1 MPSSLRI
8 AALVLLAIAVAA
20 LPLFEHGFIVTLM
33 NYIGIYTL
41 ITLGLVLLTGCGG
54 ITSFGQ
60 AAFVGLG
67 AYATA
72 YLSTAA
78 GLSPWVGLLAGIVI
92 TSLVALVLGYIT
104 LHLGGH
110 YLPLTTIAWG
120 MAIYYSFGNFQFL
133 GSHGGIGDIPPISLF
148 GYSFDEPQKL
158 YYIIW
163 IFCGIA
169 LLGAA
174 NLLKSRQG
182 RAIRALRGGKG
193 MSESLGIDVF
203 WVRLC
208 VFIFAAAL
216 AGIAGWLYAHMTRF
230 VSPAPFGLNAG
241 IEYLLMA
248 VLGGAGT
255 IAGAVVGA
263 ASVALLK
270 NWLQGIPQWIEATI
284 PGIPTTN
291 SAVFEIVV
299 FGCLFI
305 LLLHKSRNG
314 IVPLVRQYLP
324 QPIQAAPAA
333 AASVATLPK
342 KQAPA
347 SGAPLLQIDGLTKRF
362 GGLVAVDNVSFEVR
376 AGTITALIGPNG
388 AGKSTTFNLITGA
401 LPASAGKVTF
411 AGRELSGIKPYEVV
425 SLGMA
430 RTFQHVKLRP
440 TMTLLENVM
449 LGTYRRTQAGFI
461 AGALRLDRAEE
472 GAVYAEAMRELE
484 RVGLADKAYELAGN
498 LALGQQRVLE
508 VARALA
514 AGPLL
519 IMLDEPAA
527 GLRSLEKQALSS
539 LLRSLRADGMTILLV
554 EHDMDFVMSLADR
567 VVVLDFGKKLAEGGP
582 AEIQANAAVQE
593 AYLGSVE

>member
-1 MPSSLRI
+1 MPSWLRI
-8 AALVLLAIAVAA
+8 SLLVLLAIAVAV
-20 LPLFEHGFIVTLM
+20 LPVFYGGFIVTLM

-72 YLSTAA
+72 YLSTTA
-78 GLSPWVGLLAGIVI
+78 GLSPWIGLLAGLVI
-92 TSLVALVLGYIT
+92 TSVVAFVLGYIT

-163 IFCGIA
+163 LFCGAA

-203 WVRLC
+203 WVRLW
-208 VFIFAAAL
+208 VFILAAML

-270 NWLQGIPQWIEATI
+270 NWLQGIPQWIEGAF
-284 PGIPTTN
+284 PNIPTTN

-314 IVPLVRQYLP
+314 MVPLIRQYLP
-324 QPIQAAPAA
+324 QSVQAAPAGA
-333 AASVATLPK
+333 ATAAELPK
-342 KQAPA
+342 KSAPDGPSA
-347 SGAPLLQIDGLTKRF
+347 LLKIDGLTKRF
-362 GGLVAVDNVSFEVR
+362 GGLVAVDQVSFEVT

-401 LPASAGKVTF
+401 LPATSGSVTF
-411 AGRELSGIKPYEVV
+411 AGRDLAGIKPHEVV

-449 LGTYRRTQAGFI
+449 LGSYARTHAGFL
-461 AGALRLDRAEE
+461 AGALKLDRAEE
-472 GAVYAEAMRELE
+472 ASVYRDAMRELT
-484 RVGLADKAYELAGN
+484 RVGLADKAHDLAGN

-527 GLRSLEKQALSS
+527 GLRSLEKQALAE

-567 VVVLDFGKKLAEGGP
+567 VVVLDFGKKLAEGVP
-582 AEIQANAAVQE
+582 AEIQSNPAVQE

>member
-1 MPSSLRI
+1 MTRAFRL
-8 AALVLLAIAVAA
+8 AAISLLALIIGAV
-20 LPLFEHGFIVTLM
+20 PLLFDGFIITLL

-60 AAFVGLG
+60 AAFVGIG

-72 YLSTAA
+72 YLTTAM
-78 GLSPWVGLLAGIVI
+78 GWSPWMGLLVAII
-92 TSLVALVLGYIT
+92 LTAFVALVLGYIT

-120 MAIYYSFGNFQFL
+120 VAIYLSFGNFQFL
-133 GSHGGIGDIPPISLF
+133 GSHGGIGDIPSVSLF
-148 GYSFDEPQKL
+148 GYVFDEPRKL
-158 YYIIW
+158 YYVIW
-163 IFCGIA
+163 IFCGMA
-169 LLGAA
+169 LLAAA
-174 NLLKSRQG
+174 NLLRSRQG

-208 VFIFAAAL
+208 VFVIAAAL
-216 AGIAGWLYAHMTRF
+216 AGISGWLYAHMTRF
-230 VSPAPFGLNAG
+230 VSPAPFDLKAG

-255 IAGAVVGA
+255 ISGALVGA
-263 ASVALLK
+263 AAVALAK
-270 NWLQGIPQWIEATI
+270 NWLQDLLPHITS
-284 PGIPTTN
+284 N
-291 SAVFEIVV
+291 SANLEIVV

-305 LLLHKSRNG
+305 LLLHKSRSG

-324 QPIQAAPAA
+324 LKPDTAPPAA
-333 AASVATLPK
+333 RPGAAGLPK
-342 KQAPA
+342 FA
-347 SGAPLLQIDGLTKRF
+347 SPERGSILLRVEGMTKRF
-362 GGLVAVDNVSFEVR
+362 GGLVAVDDVSFEVK

-388 AGKSTTFNLITGA
+388 AGKSTSFNLITGA
-401 LPASAGKVTF
+401 LKLTSGRVTF
-411 AGRELSGIKPYEVV
+411 AGHDLAGIKPHEVV

-449 LGTYRRTQAGFI
+449 LGCYQRTRSGFI
-461 AGALRLDRAEE
+461 AGALKLDGAEE
-472 GAVYAEAMRELE
+472 RAVYDEAMHELA
-484 RVGLADKAYELAGN
+484 RVGLVDKAHELAGN

-514 AGPLL
+514 AAPLL

-527 GLRSLEKQALSS
+527 GLRSREKKALAD
-539 LLRSLRADGMTILLV
+539 LLRGLRADGKSILLV

-567 VVVLDFGKKLAEGGP
+567 VIVLDFGKKLAEGAP
-582 AEIQANAAVQE
+582 AEIQTNPAVQE

>member
-1 MPSSLRI
+1 MPSQLRI
-8 AALVLLAIAVAA
+8 ALLVLLAIAVAL
-20 LPLFEHGFIVTLM
+20 LPLFQHGFIVTLM

-78 GLSPWVGLLAGIVI
+78 GMSPWVGLLAGIVI
-92 TSLVALVLGYIT
+92 TSFVALVLGYIT

-133 GSHGGIGDIPPISLF
+133 GSHGGIGDIPPISVF

-163 IFCGIA
+163 IFCGAA

-182 RAIRALRGGKG
+182 RAIRALRGGTG
-193 MSESLGIDVF
+193 MSESLGINVF

-208 VFIFAAAL
+208 VFVLAAAL

-270 NWLQGIPQWIEATI
+270 NWLQDLLPHLS
-284 PGIPTTN
+284 TN
-291 SAVFEIVV
+291 AANLEIVV

-305 LLLHKSRNG
+305 LLLHKSRSG

-324 QPIQAAPAA
+324 QTIQAAPAA
-333 AASVATLPK
+333 AASAVELPK
-342 KQAPA
+342 KAQADT
-347 SGAPLLQIDGLTKRF
+347 GAPLLSIEGLTKRF
-362 GGLVAVDNVSFEVR
+362 GGLVAVDNVSFEVG

-411 AGRELSGIKPYEVV
+411 AGRDLSGIKPHEVV

-449 LGTYRRTQAGFI
+449 LGTYSRTHAGFM
-461 AGALRLDRAEE
+461 AGALKLDRGEE
-472 GAVYAEAMRELE
+472 SAVYRDAMRELE
-484 RVGLADKAYELAGN
+484 RVGLADKAHDLAGN

-527 GLRSLEKQALSS
+527 GLRSLEKQALSA

-567 VVVLDFGKKLAEGGP
+567 VVVLDFGKKLAEGMP
-582 AEIQANAAVQE
+582 AEIQNNAAVQE

>member
-1 MPSSLRI
+1 VTVSRTFRNSL
-8 AALVLLAIAVAA
+8 LVLCAVAVAA
-20 LPLFEHGFIVTLM
+20 LPLLSQGFIITLM

-41 ITLGLVLLTGCGG
+41 VTLGLVLLTGCGG

-60 AAFVGLG
+60 AAFVGIG

-72 YLSTAA
+72 YLTTAL
-78 GLSPWVGLLAGIVI
+78 GWSPWVGLLAGIVL
-92 TSLVALVLGYIT
+92 TSLVAFVLGYIT

-120 MAIYYSFGNFQFL
+120 VAIYLSFGNFEAL
-133 GSHGGIGDIPPISLF
+133 GSYGGIAEIPSISLF
-148 GYSFDEPQKL
+148 GYAFDEPRKL

-163 IFCGIA
+163 LFCGLS
-169 LLGAA
+169 LLAAA
-174 NLLKSRQG
+174 NLLRSREG

-203 WVRLC
+203 WVRLW
-208 VFIFAAAL
+208 VFIIAAAL

-230 VSPAPFGLNAG
+230 VSPAPFDLKAG

-255 IAGAVVGA
+255 ISGAVVGA
-263 ASVALLK
+263 AAVALAK
-270 NWLQGIPQWIEATI
+270 NWLQDLLPLLTS
-284 PGIPTTN
+284 N
-291 SAVFEIVV
+291 SANLEIVV

-305 LLLHKSRNG
+305 LLLHKSRSG
-314 IVPLVRQYLP
+314 IVPLIRQVLP
-324 QPIQAAPAA
+324 LSMDPAPPAGASEAA
-333 AASVATLPK
+333 LPK
-342 KQAPA
+342 LAPPERG
-347 SGAPLLQIDGLTKRF
+347 STLLKIEGLTKRF
-362 GGLVAVDNVSFEVR
+362 GGLVAVDNVSFEVK

-388 AGKSTTFNLITGA
+388 AGKSTSFNLITGS
-401 LPASAGKVTF
+401 LPATAGSVTF
-411 AGRELSGIKPYEVV
+411 AGRSLSGVKPHEVV
-425 SLGMA
+425 SFGMA

-440 TMTLLENVM
+440 TMSLLENVM
-449 LGTYRRTQAGFI
+449 LGSYRRTHTGFV
-461 AGALRLDRAEE
+461 AGALKLNGAEE
-472 GAVYAEAMRELE
+472 RAVYHEAMHQLG
-484 RVGLADKAYELAGN
+484 RVGLADKAHELAGN

-514 AGPLL
+514 AAPLL

-527 GLRSLEKQALSS
+527 GLRSLEKKALAE

-567 VVVLDFGKKLAEGGP
+567 VVVLDFGKKLAEGVP
-582 AEIQANAAVQE
+582 AEIQSNPAVQE

>member
-1 MPSSLRI
+1 VTRAFRPI
-8 AALVLLAIAVAA
+8 AIGLLAVAIAVI
-20 LPLFEHGFIVTLM
+20 PLLFDGFIITLL

-60 AAFVGLG
+60 AAFVGIG

-72 YLSTAA
+72 YLTTAM
-78 GLSPWVGLLAGIVI
+78 GWSPWIGLLVAIVL
-92 TSLVALVLGYIT
+92 TVFVALVLGYIT

-120 MAIYYSFGNFQFL
+120 VAIYLSFGNFQFL
-133 GSHGGIGDIPPISLF
+133 GAHGGIGDIPAVSLF
-148 GYSFDEPQKL
+148 GYEFDEPGKL

-163 IFCGIA
+163 VFCGAA
-169 LLGAA
+169 LLAAA
-174 NLLKSRQG
+174 NLLRSRQG
-182 RAIRALRGGKG
+182 RAIRALRGGQA

-203 WVRLC
+203 WVRLR
-208 VFIFAAAL
+208 VFVMAAAL

-230 VSPAPFGLNAG
+230 VSPAPFDLKAG

-255 IAGAVVGA
+255 ISGALVGA
-263 ASVALLK
+263 AAVALAK
-270 NWLQGIPQWIEATI
+270 NWLQDLLPLI
-284 PGIPTTN
+284 TTN
-291 SAVFEIVV
+291 SANLEIVV

-305 LLLHKSRNG
+305 LLLHKSRSG

-324 QPIQAAPAA
+324 FKPDMTPPPATA
-333 AASVATLPK
+333 DPVKLPEITPPERGS
-342 KQAPA
+342 A
-347 SGAPLLQIDGLTKRF
+347 LLKIEGMTKRF
-362 GGLVAVDNVSFEVR
+362 GGLVAVDNVSFEVK

-388 AGKSTTFNLITGA
+388 AGKSTSFNLITGA
-401 LPASAGKVTF
+401 LNLTSGKVVF
-411 AGRELSGIKPYEVV
+411 AGRDLSGVRPHEVV

-449 LGTYRRTQAGFI
+449 LGCYQRTRSGFV
-461 AGALRLDRAEE
+461 AGALKLDNAEE
-472 GAVYAEAMRELE
+472 RAVYDEAMRELA
-484 RVGLADKAYELAGN
+484 RVGLADKAHELAGN

-508 VARALA
+508 VARAMA

-527 GLRSLEKQALSS
+527 GLRSLEKQALAQ
-539 LLRSLRADGMTILLV
+539 LLRSLRAEGKSILLV

-567 VVVLDFGKKLAEGGP
+567 VVVLDFGRKLAEGVP
-582 AEIQANAAVQE
+582 ADIQANPAVQE

>member
-1 MPSSLRI
+1 MPSWLRI
-8 AALVLLAIAVAA
+8 SGLVLLAIAVAV
-20 LPLFEHGFIVTLM
+20 LPLLQHGFIVTLM
-33 NYIGIYTL
+33 TYIGIYTL

-72 YLSTAA
+72 YLSTTA
-78 GLSPWVGLLAGIVI
+78 GLSPWIGLLAGLVI
-92 TSLVALVLGYIT
+92 TSVVAFILGYIT

-133 GSHGGIGDIPPISLF
+133 GSHGGIGDIPPVSLF
-148 GYSFDEPQKL
+148 GYEFDEPQKL

-163 IFCGIA
+163 IFCGAA
-169 LLGAA
+169 LLGAS

-203 WVRLC
+203 WVRLW
-208 VFIFAAAL
+208 VFILAAAL

-270 NWLQGIPQWIEATI
+270 NWLQDLLPYLS
-284 PGIPTTN
+284 TN
-291 SAVFEIVV
+291 AANLEIVV

-305 LLLHKSRNG
+305 LLLHKSRSG
-314 IVPLVRQYLP
+314 MVPLIRQYLP
-324 QPIQAAPAA
+324 QPVQAAPAG
-333 AASVATLPK
+333 AASAAELPK
-342 KQAPA
+342 KTTPDAGSA
-347 SGAPLLQIDGLTKRF
+347 LLKIDGLTKRF
-362 GGLVAVDNVSFEVR
+362 GGLVAVDQVSFEVK

-401 LPASAGKVTF
+401 LPASSGSVTF
-411 AGRELSGIKPYEVV
+411 AGRDLAGIKPHEVV

-449 LGTYRRTQAGFI
+449 LGSYRRTHAGFL
-461 AGALRLDRAEE
+461 AGALKLDRAEE
-472 GAVYAEAMRELE
+472 ASVYRDAMHELT
-484 RVGLADKAYELAGN
+484 RVGLADKAHEFAGN

-527 GLRSLEKQALSS
+527 GLRSLEKQALAE
-539 LLRSLRADGMTILLV
+539 LLRALRADGMTILLV

-567 VVVLDFGKKLAEGGP
+567 VVVLDFGKKLAEGVP
-582 AEIQANAAVQE
+582 AEIQSNPAVQE

>member
-1 MPSSLRI
+1 MPHWLRI
-8 AALVLLAIAVAA
+8 SVLVLVAVAVA
-20 LPLFEHGFIVTLM
+20 VLPLLQHGFIITLM

-78 GLSPWVGLLAGIVI
+78 GLSPWVGLLAGLVI
-92 TSLVALVLGYIT
+92 TSVVAFVLGYIT

-163 IFCGIA
+163 IFCGGA

-203 WVRLC
+203 WVRLW
-208 VFIFAAAL
+208 VFILAAAL

-270 NWLQGIPQWIEATI
+270 NWLQDLLPHLS
-284 PGIPTTN
+284 TN
-291 SAVFEIVV
+291 AANLEIVV

-305 LLLHKSRNG
+305 LLLHKSRSG
-314 IVPLVRQYLP
+314 MVPLIRQYLP
-324 QPIQAAPAA
+324 QPVQAAPAG
-333 AASVATLPK
+333 AASAAELPRK
-342 KQAPA
+342 TQPGGSAA
-347 SGAPLLQIDGLTKRF
+347 LLKIDNLTKRF
-362 GGLVAVDNVSFEVR
+362 GGLVAVDQVSFEVT

-401 LPASAGKVTF
+401 LPATSGSVTF
-411 AGRELSGIKPYEVV
+411 AGRDLAGIKPHEVV

-449 LGTYRRTQAGFI
+449 LGSYARTHAGFI
-461 AGALRLDRAEE
+461 AGALTLDRAEE
-472 GAVYAEAMRELE
+472 ASVYRDAMRELK
-484 RVGLADKAYELAGN
+484 RVGLADKAYDLAGN

-527 GLRSLEKQALSS
+527 GLRSLEKQALAE

-567 VVVLDFGKKLAEGGP
+567 VVVLDFGKKLAEGVP
-582 AEIQANAAVQE
+582 ADIQSNPAVQE

>member
-1 MPSSLRI
+1 MPSGLRF
-8 AALVLLAIAVAA
+8 ALLALLAIAVAV
-20 LPLFEHGFIVTLM
+20 LPLFLGGFIVTLM

-78 GLSPWVGLLAGIVI
+78 GFSPWVGLLAGIAL
-92 TSLVALVLGYIT
+92 TSCVALILGYIT

-133 GSHGGIGDIPPISLF
+133 GSHGGIGDIPPVSIF
-148 GYSFDEPQKL
+148 GYAFDEPQKL

-163 IFCGIA
+163 IFCGAA
-169 LLGAA
+169 LLAAA

-270 NWLQGIPQWIEATI
+270 NWLQDLLPHLS
-284 PGIPTTN
+284 TN
-291 SAVFEIVV
+291 AANLEIVV

-305 LLLHKSRNG
+305 LLLHKSRSG

-324 QPIQAAPAA
+324 QPVQAAPAA
-333 AASVATLPK
+333 AASAADLPK
-342 KQAPA
+342 RPRADGGTA
-347 SGAPLLQIDGLTKRF
+347 LLKIDGLTKRF
-362 GGLVAVDNVSFEVR
+362 GGLVAVDNVSFEVT

-401 LPASAGKVTF
+401 LPASAGNVTF
-411 AGRELSGIKPYEVV
+411 AGRELSGIKPHDVV

-449 LGTYRRTQAGFI
+449 LGCYGRTHAGFL

-472 GAVYAEAMRELE
+472 GAVYAEAMRELK
-484 RVGLADKAYELAGN
+484 RVGLADKAHELAGN

-527 GLRSLEKQALSS
+527 GLRSLEKQALAD
-539 LLRSLRADGMTILLV
+539 LLRALRSDGMTILLV

-567 VVVLDFGKKLAEGGP
+567 VVVLDFGKKLAEGVP
-582 AEIQANAAVQE
+582 ADIQSNPAVQE

>member
-1 MPSSLRI
+1 MSSTLRL
-8 AALVLLAIAVAA
+8 ALLAVLAVAVA
-20 LPLFEHGFIVTLM
+20 VLPLLHAGFVVTLM

-60 AAFVGLG
+60 AAFVGIG

-78 GLSPWVGLLAGIVI
+78 GMSPWVGLLAGIVL
-92 TSLVALVLGYIT
+92 TSFVALVLGYVT

-133 GSHGGIGDIPPISLF
+133 GAHGGIGDIPPVSLF
-148 GYSFDEPQKL
+148 GYRFDEPQKL
-158 YYIIW
+158 YYVIW
-163 IFCGIA
+163 IICAAA
-169 LLGAA
+169 LLAAA

-203 WVRLC
+203 WVRLW

-216 AGIAGWLYAHMTRF
+216 AGTAGWLYAHMTRF

-263 ASVALLK
+263 ASVALMK
-270 NWLQGIPQWIEATI
+270 NWLQDLLPHLS
-284 PGIPTTN
+284 TN
-291 SAVFEIVV
+291 AANLEIVV

-305 LLLHKSRNG
+305 LLLHKSRSG

-324 QPIQAAPAA
+324 QAAVTAPAGAVSA
-333 AASVATLPK
+333 AELPRMPSPERGS
-342 KQAPA
+342 A
-347 SGAPLLQIDGLTKRF
+347 LLKIDGLTKRF
-362 GGLVAVDNVSFEVR
+362 GGLVAVDNVSFEVK

-401 LPASAGKVTF
+401 LHATSGKVTF
-411 AGRELSGIKPYEVV
+411 AGRDLSGIKPHEVV

-449 LGTYRRTQAGFI
+449 LGTYRRTHAGFI
-461 AGALRLDRAEE
+461 AGALKLDRAEE
-472 GAVYAEAMRELE
+472 ASVYREAMRELE
-484 RVGLADKAYELAGN
+484 RVGLAAKANDFAGN

-527 GLRSLEKQALSS
+527 GLRSLEKKALAD
-539 LLRSLRADGMTILLV
+539 LLRTLRADGMTILLV

-567 VVVLDFGKKLAEGGP
+567 VVVLDFGKKLAEGMP
-582 AEIQANAAVQE
+582 AEIQSNSAVQE

>member
-1 MPSSLRI
+1 MSRTLRNGLI
-8 AALVLLAIAVAA
+8 VLFALVVTV
-20 LPLFEHGFIVTLM
+20 LPLLSHGFIITLM

-60 AAFVGLG
+60 AAFVGIG

-72 YLSTAA
+72 YLTTAM
-78 GLSPWVGLLAGIVI
+78 GWSPWLG
-92 TSLVALVLGYIT
+92 LVAAIVLTSFVACVLGYIT

-110 YLPLTTIAWG
+110 YLPLTTMAWG
-120 MAIYYSFGNFQFL
+120 VAIYLSFGNFEAL
-133 GSHGGIGDIPPISLF
+133 GSYGGIAGIPSISLF
-148 GYSFDEPQKL
+148 GFQFDEPRKL

-163 IFCGIA
+163 AFCGLS

-174 NLLKSRQG
+174 NLLRSRQG

-208 VFIFAAAL
+208 VFILAAAL
-216 AGIAGWLYAHMTRF
+216 AGVSGWLYAHMTRF
-230 VSPAPFGLNAG
+230 VSPTPFDMKAG

-255 IAGAVVGA
+255 ISGALVGA
-263 ASVALLK
+263 AVVALAK
-270 NWLQGIPQWIEATI
+270 NWLQDLLPLLTSK
-284 PGIPTTN
+284 
-291 SAVFEIVV
+291 SANLEIVV

-314 IVPLVRQYLP
+314 IVPLIRQYLP
-324 QPIQAAPAA
+324 LSTVIERPAG
-333 AASVATLPK
+333 ASEATLPRIS
-342 KQAPA
+342 PPERG
-347 SGAPLLQIDGLTKRF
+347 STLLKIEGLTKRF
-362 GGLVAVDNVSFEVR
+362 GGLVAVDNISFEVK

-388 AGKSTTFNLITGA
+388 AGKSTSFNLITGS
-401 LPASAGKVTF
+401 LSATAGSVTF
-411 AGRELSGIKPYEVV
+411 AGRKLSGVKPHEVV

-440 TMTLLENVM
+440 TMSLLENVM
-449 LGTYRRTQAGFI
+449 LGSYRRTRTGFLAGT
-461 AGALRLDRAEE
+461 LKLDGAEE
-472 GAVYAEAMRELE
+472 QAVYHEAMRELG
-484 RVGLADKAYELAGN
+484 RVGLADNAHELAGN

-514 AGPLL
+514 AAPLL

-527 GLRSLEKQALSS
+527 GLRSLEKKALAG
-539 LLRSLRADGMTILLV
+539 LLRGLRADGMTILLV

-567 VVVLDFGKKLAEGGP
+567 VVVLDFGKKLAEGVP
-582 AEIQANAAVQE
+582 AEIQANPVVQE
-593 AYLGSVE
+593 AYLGSVK

>member
-1 MPSSLRI
+1 MPSALRI
-8 AALVLLAIAVAA
+8 ALLTLIAIGVAT
-20 LPLFEHGFIVTLM
+20 LPLLHGGFVITLM

-72 YLSTAA
+72 YLSTTA
-78 GLSPWVGLLAGIVI
+78 GMSPWIGLLAGIAL
-92 TSLVALVLGYIT
+92 TAFVAFMLGYIT

-120 MAIYYSFGNFQFL
+120 MAIYSSFGNFQFL
-133 GSHGGIGDIPPISLF
+133 GAHGGIGDIPPVTLF
-148 GYSFDEPQKL
+148 GYRFDEPQKL
-158 YYIIW
+158 YYVIW
-163 IFCGIA
+163 IFCGLA

-203 WVRLC
+203 WVRLW
-208 VFIFAAAL
+208 VFILAAAL

-263 ASVALLK
+263 GAVALLK
-270 NWLQGIPQWIEATI
+270 NWLQDLLPHLS
-284 PGIPTTN
+284 TN
-291 SAVFEIVV
+291 AANLEIVV

-305 LLLHKSRNG
+305 ILLHKSRSG
-314 IVPLVRQYLP
+314 IVPLIRQYLP
-324 QPIQAAPAA
+324 AATQAAPRTGVSIAA
-333 AASVATLPK
+333 LAKKTPPVAGT
-342 KQAPA
+342 A
-347 SGAPLLQIDGLTKRF
+347 LLQVEGLTKRF
-362 GGLVAVDNVSFEVR
+362 GGLVAVDNVSFEVK
-376 AGTITALIGPNG
+376 AATITALIGPNG
-388 AGKSTTFNLITGA
+388 AGKSTSFNLITGA
-401 LPASAGKVTF
+401 LPASAGRVTF
-411 AGRELSGIKPYEVV
+411 AGRDLSGFKPYEVV

-449 LGTYRRTQAGFI
+449 LGCYRRTHAGFI
-461 AGALRLDRAEE
+461 AGALKLDGAEE
-472 GAVYAEAMRELE
+472 RAVHAEAMRELE
-484 RVGLADKAYELAGN
+484 RVGLADKAQDLAGN
-498 LALGQQRVLE
+498 LPLGQQRLLE

-514 AGPLL
+514 AAPLL

-527 GLRSLEKQALSS
+527 GLRSMEKKALAD

-567 VVVLDFGKKLAEGGP
+567 VVVLDFGKKLAEGLP
-582 AEIQANAAVQE
+582 SDIQSNPAVQE

>member
-1 MPSSLRI
+1 MQN
-8 AALVLLAIAVAA
+8 AARAIVIG
-20 LPLFEHGFIVTLM
+20 LMTVIVTAIPFFSDGFVITLL

-41 ITLGLVLLTGCGG
+41 VTLGLVLLTGCGG

-60 AAFVGLG
+60 AAFVGIG

-72 YLSTAA
+72 YLSTAW
-78 GLSPWVGLLAGIVI
+78 GLSPWIGLLVGIALS
-92 TSLVALVLGYIT
+92 TFVALVIGYIT

-120 MAIYYSFGNFQFL
+120 LAIAFSFGNFQFL
-133 GSHGGIGDIPPISLF
+133 GAHGGIGDLPPVSLF
-148 GYSFDEPQKL
+148 GYAFDEPSKL
-158 YYIIW
+158 YYLIW
-163 IFCGIA
+163 AFCGAA
-169 LLGAA
+169 LIGAG
-174 NLLKSRQG
+174 NMLRSRQG

-193 MSESLGIDVF
+193 MSESLGINVF
-203 WVRLC
+203 LVRLY
-208 VFIFAAAL
+208 VFIMAAAF
-216 AGIAGWLYAHMTRF
+216 AGIAGWLYAHLTRF

-255 IAGAVVGA
+255 VSGALVGA
-263 ASVALLK
+263 ASVALIK
-270 NWLQGIPQWIEATI
+270 NWLQDILNWLQGVFPNMS
-284 PGIPTTN
+284 TN

-305 LLLHKSRNG
+305 LLLHKSRQG
-314 IVPLVRQYLP
+314 IVPLVRRFLP
-324 QPIQAAPAA
+324 FQTNVVTRPGGASAVLPARQTPERG
-333 AASVATLPK
+333 SV
-342 KQAPA
+342 
-347 SGAPLLQIDGLTKRF
+347 LLKVDGLTKRF
-362 GGLVAVDNVSFEVR
+362 GGLVAVDDVSFEVK

-388 AGKSTTFNLITGA
+388 AGKSTSFNLITGA
-401 LPASAGKVTF
+401 LDLTSGSVTF
-411 AGRELSGIKPYEVV
+411 AGRKLSGVKPHEVV

-440 TMTLLENVM
+440 TMSLLENVM
-449 LGTYRRTQAGFI
+449 LGAYRRTQAGFLS
-461 AGALRLDRAEE
+461 GALMLDRAEE
-472 GAVYAEAMRELE
+472 GATYDEAMRQLE
-484 RVGLADKAYELAGN
+484 RVGLADKAGELAGN

-527 GLRSLEKQALSS
+527 GLRSLEKKALAD
-539 LLRSLRADGMTILLV
+539 LLRRLREDGMTILLV

-567 VVVLDFGKKLAEGGP
+567 VVVLDFGKKLAEGVP
-582 AEIQANAAVQE
+582 AEIQSNPAVQE
-593 AYLGSVE
+593 AYLGSVG

>member
-1 MPSSLRI
+1 VTPTFRYSVI
-8 AALVLLAIAVAA
+8 AILALVVIVM
-20 LPLFEHGFIVTLM
+20 PLMFSGFIITLM

-41 ITLGLVLLTGCGG
+41 VTLGLVLLTGCGG

-60 AAFVGLG
+60 AAFVGIG

-72 YLSTAA
+72 YLSTAL
-78 GLSPWVGLLAGIVI
+78 GLSPWIGLLAGIVLV
-92 TSLVALVLGYIT
+92 TVVALVIGYIT

-110 YLPLTTIAWG
+110 YLPITTIAWG
-120 MAIYYSFGNFQFL
+120 LAIAFSFGNFDAL
-133 GSHGGIGDIPPISLF
+133 GQHGGIGDLPPITLF
-148 GYSFDEPQKL
+148 GFAFDEPARL
-158 YYIIW
+158 YYVIW
-163 IFCGIA
+163 AFCGAA
-169 LLGAA
+169 LIGAG
-174 NLLKSRQG
+174 NLLRSRQG

-203 WVRLC
+203 LVRLS
-208 VFIFAAAL
+208 VFVLAAAL
-216 AGIAGWLYAHMTRF
+216 AGLAGWLYAHMTRF

-255 IAGAVVGA
+255 ISGALVGA
-263 ASVALLK
+263 SAVALIK
-270 NWLQGIPQWIEATI
+270 NWLQDILHWLQAFI
-284 PGIPTTN
+284 PGVSAN
-291 SAVFEIVV
+291 AAVFEIVV

-305 LLLHKSRNG
+305 LLLHKSRSG
-314 IVPLVRQYLP
+314 IVPLVRQFLP
-324 QPIQAAPAA
+324 FTSAAIPPPAA
-333 AASVATLPK
+333 APSKLPVLPAVERGQVLLSVA
-342 KQAPA
+342 
-347 SGAPLLQIDGLTKRF
+347 GLTKRF
-362 GGLVAVDNVSFEVR
+362 GGLVAVDNVSFEVK

-401 LPASAGKVTF
+401 LPATSGKVSFTGRDL
-411 AGRELSGIKPYEVV
+411 AGVKPHEVV

-440 TMTLLENVM
+440 TMSLLENVM
-449 LGTYRRTQAGFI
+449 LGCYRRTRSGFL
-461 AGALRLDRAEE
+461 AGALKLDRAEE
-472 GAVYAEAMRELE
+472 AAVYAEAMRELE
-484 RVGLADKAYELAGN
+484 RVGLADKAHELAGN

-514 AGPLL
+514 AGPSL

-527 GLRSLEKQALSS
+527 GLRSLEKKALAD
-539 LLRSLRADGMTILLV
+539 LLRTLRADGMTILLV

-567 VVVLDFGKKLAEGGP
+567 VVVLDFGKKLAEGVP
-582 AEIQANAAVQE
+582 AEIQANPAVQE

>member
-1 MPSSLRI
+1 MPSGLRI
-8 AALVLLAIAVAA
+8 ALLVLLALGVAV
-20 LPLFEHGFIVTLM
+20 LPLIFGGFIVTLM

-78 GLSPWVGLLAGIVI
+78 GLSPWLGLLAGIVL
-92 TSLVALVLGYIT
+92 TSFVALVLGYIT

-133 GSHGGIGDIPPISLF
+133 GSHGGIGDIPPVSIF
-148 GYSFDEPQKL
+148 GYQFDEPEKL

-163 IFCGIA
+163 IFCVAA
-169 LLGAA
+169 LVGAA

-193 MSESLGIDVF
+193 MSESLGINVF

-208 VFIFAAAL
+208 VFILAAAL

-270 NWLQGIPQWIEATI
+270 NWLQDLLPHLS
-284 PGIPTTN
+284 TN
-291 SAVFEIVV
+291 AANLEIVV

-305 LLLHKSRNG
+305 LLLHKSRSG
-314 IVPLVRQYLP
+314 IVALIRNYLP
-324 QPIQAAPAA
+324 QPAPPAA
-333 AASVATLPK
+333 VSAASAKELPIK
-342 KQAPA
+342 SRPKAGSA
-347 SGAPLLQIDGLTKRF
+347 LLRIEGLTKRF
-362 GGLVAVDNVSFEVR
+362 GGLVAVDNVSFEVK

-401 LPASAGKVTF
+401 LPASGGKVTF
-411 AGRELSGIKPYEVV
+411 AGRELSGVKPHEVV

-449 LGTYRRTQAGFI
+449 LGCYGRTDAGFL
-461 AGALRLDRAEE
+461 AGALKLDRAEE
-472 GAVYAEAMRELE
+472 AAVQAEAMRQLQ
-484 RVGLADKAYELAGN
+484 RVGLADKAHEMAGN

-527 GLRSLEKQALSS
+527 GLRSLEKQALAE
-539 LLRSLRADGMTILLV
+539 LLRALRADGMTILLV

-567 VVVLDFGKKLAEGGP
+567 VVVLDFGKKLAEGLP
-582 AEIQANAAVQE
+582 VEIQANSAVQE

>member
-1 MPSSLRI
+1 MPPQIRI
-8 AALVLLAIAVAA
+8 ALLVLLAVAVAV
-20 LPLFEHGFIVTLM
+20 LPLLQHGFIVTLM

-72 YLSTAA
+72 YLSTAV
-78 GLSPWVGLLAGIVI
+78 GLSPWVGLLAGLAI
-92 TSLVALVLGYIT
+92 TSVVALILGYIT

-133 GSHGGIGDIPPISLF
+133 GAHGGIGDIPPVSLL
-148 GYSFDEPQKL
+148 GYRFDEPQEL

-163 IFCGIA
+163 LFCGLA
-169 LLGAA
+169 LFGAS

-208 VFIFAAAL
+208 VFVFAAAL

-270 NWLQGIPQWIEATI
+270 NWLQGIPQWLEANFSNV
-284 PGIPTTN
+284 PTAN

-305 LLLHKSRNG
+305 LLLHRSRSG

-324 QPIQAAPAA
+324 QTVQAAPAA
-333 AASVATLPK
+333 GSRIELPK
-342 KQAPA
+342 KLPPDG
-347 SGAPLLQIDGLTKRF
+347 GAPLLRIEGLTKRF

-411 AGRELSGIKPYEVV
+411 AGHDLAGIKPHEVV

-449 LGTYRRTQAGFI
+449 LGSYRRTKAGFI

-484 RVGLADKAYELAGN
+484 RVGLADKAHELAGN

-527 GLRSLEKQALSS
+527 GLRSLEKQALST
-539 LLRSLRADGMTILLV
+539 LLRSLRKDGMTILLV

-567 VVVLDFGKKLAEGGP
+567 VVVLDFGRKLAEGVP
-582 AEIQANAAVQE
+582 AEIQANPAVQE

>member
-1 MPSSLRI
+1 MPSWLRI
-8 AALVLLAIAVAA
+8 SGLVLLAIAVAV
-20 LPLFEHGFIVTLM
+20 LPLWQHGFIVTLM

-72 YLSTAA
+72 YLSTTA
-78 GLSPWVGLLAGIVI
+78 GLSPWIGLLAGLVI
-92 TSLVALVLGYIT
+92 TSVVAFILGYIT

-163 IFCGIA
+163 IFCGAA

-182 RAIRALRGGKG
+182 RAIRALRGGRG

-203 WVRLC
+203 WVRLW
-208 VFIFAAAL
+208 VFILAAAL

-270 NWLQGIPQWIEATI
+270 NWLQDLLPYLS
-284 PGIPTTN
+284 TN
-291 SAVFEIVV
+291 AANLEIVV

-305 LLLHKSRNG
+305 LLLHKSRSG
-314 IVPLVRQYLP
+314 MVPLIRQYLP
-324 QPIQAAPAA
+324 QPVQTAPAG
-333 AASVATLPK
+333 AASAAELPTK
-342 KQAPA
+342 AVPDGHSA
-347 SGAPLLQIDGLTKRF
+347 LLKIDGLTKRF
-362 GGLVAVDNVSFEVR
+362 GGLVAVDQVSFEVK
-376 AGTITALIGPNG
+376 AGTVTALIGPNG

-401 LPASAGKVTF
+401 LPATSGSVTF
-411 AGRELSGIKPYEVV
+411 AGRDLAGIKPHEVV

-449 LGTYRRTQAGFI
+449 LGSYRRTHAGFL
-461 AGALRLDRAEE
+461 AGALKLDRAEE
-472 GAVYAEAMRELE
+472 ASVYRDAMRELS
-484 RVGLADKAYELAGN
+484 RVGLADKAHELAGN
-498 LALGQQRVLE
+498 LALGQQRILE

-527 GLRSLEKQALSS
+527 GLRSLEKQALAE
-539 LLRSLRADGMTILLV
+539 LLRALRADGMTILLV

-567 VVVLDFGKKLAEGGP
+567 VVVLDFGKKLAEGVP
-582 AEIQANAAVQE
+582 AEIQSNPAVQE

>member
-1 MPSSLRI
+1 MPSWLRI
-8 AALVLLAIAVAA
+8 SLLVLVAIAVAV
-20 LPLFEHGFIVTLM
+20 LPLFYGGFIVTLM

-72 YLSTAA
+72 YLSTTA

-92 TSLVALVLGYIT
+92 SCVVAFVLGYIT

-148 GYSFDEPQKL
+148 GYDFDEPQRL

-163 IFCGIA
+163 IFCGAA

-203 WVRLC
+203 WVRLW
-208 VFIFAAAL
+208 VFILAAAL
-216 AGIAGWLYAHMTRF
+216 AGVAGWLYAHMTRF

-270 NWLQGIPQWIEATI
+270 NWLQDLLPHLS
-284 PGIPTTN
+284 TN
-291 SAVFEIVV
+291 AANLEIVV

-305 LLLHKSRNG
+305 LLLHKSRSG
-314 IVPLVRQYLP
+314 MVPLILQYLP
-324 QPIQAAPAA
+324 QPVQTAPAGAASAAELPRKAAP
-333 AASVATLPK
+333 
-342 KQAPA
+342 
-347 SGAPLLQIDGLTKRF
+347 GAGSALLTIDNLTKRF
-362 GGLVAVDNVSFEVR
+362 GGLVAVDQVSFEVR

-401 LPASAGKVTF
+401 LPATSGSVTF
-411 AGRELSGIKPYEVV
+411 AGRDLAGIKPHEVV

-449 LGTYRRTQAGFI
+449 LGSYRRTQAGFL
-461 AGALRLDRAEE
+461 AGALKLDRAEE
-472 GAVYAEAMRELE
+472 ASIYQDAMRQLT
-484 RVGLADKAYELAGN
+484 RVGLADKAYDLAGN

-527 GLRSLEKQALSS
+527 GLRSLEKQALAD

-567 VVVLDFGKKLAEGGP
+567 VVVLDFGKKLAEGVP
-582 AEIQANAAVQE
+582 AEIQSNPAVQE

>member
-1 MPSSLRI
+1 MPSRIRI
-8 AALVLLAIAVAA
+8 ALLVLLAVAVAL
-20 LPLFEHGFIVTLM
+20 LPLLQHGFIVTLM

-72 YLSTAA
+72 YLSTAG
-78 GLSPWVGLLAGIVI
+78 GLSPWVGLLAGLAI
-92 TSLVALVLGYIT
+92 TSVVALILGYIT

-133 GSHGGIGDIPPISLF
+133 GAHGGIGDIPPVSLL
-148 GYSFDEPQKL
+148 GYRFDEPQKL

-163 IFCGIA
+163 LFCGLA

-208 VFIFAAAL
+208 VFVFAAAL

-270 NWLQGIPQWIEATI
+270 NWLQDLLPHLS
-284 PGIPTTN
+284 TN
-291 SAVFEIVV
+291 AANLEIVV

-305 LLLHKSRNG
+305 LLLHRSRSG

-324 QPIQAAPAA
+324 PPVQAAPAA
-333 AASVATLPK
+333 RSRVELPK
-342 KQAPA
+342 KLPPDG
-347 SGAPLLQIDGLTKRF
+347 GAPLLRIEGLTKRF
-362 GGLVAVDNVSFEVR
+362 GGLVAVDNVSFDVR

-411 AGRELSGIKPYEVV
+411 AGHDLAGIKPHEVV

-449 LGTYRRTQAGFI
+449 LGSYRRTKAGFI

-472 GAVYAEAMRELE
+472 GVVYAEAMRELE
-484 RVGLADKAYELAGN
+484 RVGLADKAHELAGN

-527 GLRSLEKQALSS
+527 GLRSLEKQALST
-539 LLRSLRADGMTILLV
+539 LLRSLRKDGMTILLV

-567 VVVLDFGKKLAEGGP
+567 VVVLDFGKKLAEGVP